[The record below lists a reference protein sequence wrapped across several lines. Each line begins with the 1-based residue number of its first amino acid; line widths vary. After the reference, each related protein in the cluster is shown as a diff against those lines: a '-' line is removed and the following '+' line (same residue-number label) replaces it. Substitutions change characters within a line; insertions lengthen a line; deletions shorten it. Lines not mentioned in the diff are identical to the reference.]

1 MERKQEICYTLS
13 MDNTAAPRYPGPRS
27 QAMLTEMQRYVVY
40 HPWPFA
46 VDLAECR
53 GMTLATVDGQTIFD
67 WAGYYGSKLIGHNH
81 PRLEEPAYQKALTL
95 AANNKV
101 ANPDFVTA
109 ECLAYYR
116 LLHRLCPQSMASSA
130 QREVYAV
137 NSGAEA
143 VENMLKYLLSRH
155 NARRQQRGGHSG
167 SPNRRFLYFD
177 QAFHGRTVYALQVT
191 QTLDPVATQDF
202 HGLAASGNIKVP
214 FPAVDNDASDAE
226 NDARTR
232 QSLTLIESILSQ
244 MGDEIVGIIVE
255 PIQGAGG
262 QRVAQP
268 AWFQGLSALCHQYD
282 VGLGI
287 DEVQTSAGPTG
298 TLFAIDQ
305 FHLPHPPDAVAVGK
319 KFAVGALFMREPLG
333 DVGVLDSTWGGSLA
347 DMVRFC
353 QEWRV
358 VEDEGLMEAAASG
371 GERLAAG
378 LRDLQ
383 ARFPQVIRNVRGMGL
398 YQGFTLREPGM
409 RGRLTEIALQRHD
422 LLLLGAGADSIRT
435 RPNLSVTPAEIDRFL
450 ALLGVCFGEIY
461 EEI

>member
-1 MERKQEICYTLS
+1 MI
-13 MDNTAAPRYPGPRS
+13 A
-27 QAMLTEMQRYVVY
+27 EMQRYVVY

-46 VDLAECR
+46 VDLANCR
-53 GMTLATVDGQTIFD
+53 GMSLATVDGQTIFD

-81 PRLEEPAYQKALTL
+81 PRLQEPEYLRLLAL

-101 ANPDFVTA
+101 ANPDFLTA

-116 LLHRLCPQSMASSA
+116 LLHRLCPASMRSWEN
-130 QREVYAV
+130 REVYAV

-143 VENMLKYLLSRH
+143 VENMLKYLLSWH
-155 NARRQQRGGHSG
+155 NAKRQKRGGHSG
-167 SPNRRFLYFD
+167 SSTRRFLYFD

-214 FPAVDNDASDAE
+214 FPAIDTDAPPAE

-232 QSLTLIESILSQ
+232 QSLELIESILSQ
-244 MGDEIVGIIVE
+244 MGEEIVGIIVE

-262 QRVAQP
+262 QRAAQP
-268 AWFQGLSALCHQYD
+268 AWFRGLSALCHKYD
-282 VGLGI
+282 VGFGV

-305 FHLPHPPDAVAVGK
+305 FNLPYPPHAVAVGK
-319 KFAVGALFMREPLG
+319 KFAVGALFMREPLS
-333 DVGVLDSTWGGSLA
+333 DIGVLDSTWGGSLA

-353 QEWRV
+353 REWQV
-358 VEDEGLMEAAASG
+358 VEDEKLVEAAASG
-371 GERLAAG
+371 GEQLAAG
-378 LRDLQ
+378 LRELQ
-383 ARFPQVIRNVRGMGL
+383 ARFPDAIRNVRGMGL
-398 YQGFTLREPGM
+398 YQGFTLKQPGA
-409 RGRLTEIALQRHD
+409 RARLAETALQEHD
-422 LLLLGAGADSIRT
+422 LLLLGAGADSLRT

-450 ALLGVCFGEIY
+450 ELLGECFGKL
-461 EEI
+461 

>member
-1 MERKQEICYTLS
+1 MET
-13 MDNTAAPRYPGPRS
+13 NAASEPCLPRYPGPISRDMI
-27 QAMLTEMQRYVVY
+27 AEMQRYVIY

-46 VDLAECR
+46 VDLAGCD
-53 GMTLATVDGQTIFD
+53 GMSLATVDGQRVFD

-81 PRLEEPAYQKALTL
+81 PRLSEPAYLRALTL

-101 ANPDFVTA
+101 ANPDFLTA
-109 ECLAYYR
+109 ECLEYYR
-116 LLHRLCPQSMASSA
+116 LLHRLSPQSMKASKS
-130 QREVYAV
+130 REVYAV

-155 NARRQQRGGHSG
+155 NAKKQKRGGHAGSG
-167 SPNRRFLYFD
+167 SRRFLYFD

-214 FPAVDNDASDAE
+214 FPAVDNDAPQAD

-232 QSLTLIESILSQ
+232 QSLDLIESILSQ
-244 MGDEIVGIIVE
+244 MGEEIVGIIVE

-262 QRVAQP
+262 QRTALP
-268 AWFQGLSALCHQYD
+268 AWFRGLSELAHKYD
-282 VGLGI
+282 VGFGV

-305 FHLPHPPDAVAVGK
+305 FDLPYPPHAVAVGK
-319 KFAVGALFMREPLG
+319 KFAVGALFMREPLS

-358 VEDEGLMEAAASG
+358 VEDEGLVQAAATG
-371 GERLAAG
+371 GEQLASG

-383 ARFPQVIRNVRGMGL
+383 SRFPSLIRNVRGMGL
-398 YQGFTLREPGM
+398 YQGFTLASAEM
-409 RGRLTEIALQRHD
+409 RGRLSEIALQQHD

-435 RPNLSVTPAEIDRFL
+435 RPNLSVTPDEIDRFL
-450 ALLGVCFGEIY
+450 TLLGVCLSEL
-461 EEI
+461 

>member
-1 MERKQEICYTLS
+1 MPACLQGAICYTDV
-13 MDNTAAPRYPGPRS
+13 MENTVVPPPRYPGPIS
-27 QAMLTEMQRYVVY
+27 QKMLAEMQRYVVY

-46 VDLAECR
+46 VDLAQCE
-53 GMTLATVDGQTIFD
+53 GMFLATADGQKIFD

-81 PRLEEPAYQKALTL
+81 PRLQEPEYLKALTL
-95 AANNKV
+95 AANNKA

-116 LLHRLCPQSMASSA
+116 LLHRLCPESMKASE
-130 QREVYAV
+130 REVYAV

-155 NARRQQRGGHSG
+155 NAKRQRGGQAKSA
-167 SPNRRFLYFD
+167 PRRFLYFD

-214 FPAVDNDASDAE
+214 FPAVDNDVPDAE
-226 NDARTR
+226 NDGRTR
-232 QSLTLIESILSQ
+232 QSLELIESILSQ
-244 MGDEIVGIIVE
+244 MGEEIVGIIVE

-262 QRVAQP
+262 QRTAQP
-268 AWFQGLSALCHQYD
+268 AWFRGLSKLSNKYD
-282 VGLGI
+282 VGLGV

-305 FHLPHPPDAVAVGK
+305 FHLPYPPHAVAVGK

-333 DVGVLDSTWGGSLA
+333 DIGVLDSTWGGSLA

-353 QEWRV
+353 QEWSV
-358 VEDEGLMEAAASG
+358 VEDEQLVEAAASG
-371 GERLAAG
+371 GERLASG

-383 ARFPQVIRNVRGMGL
+383 ARFPDTIRNVRGMGL
-398 YQGFTLREPGM
+398 YQGFTLRQPGA
-409 RGRLTEIALQRHD
+409 RGRLTEIALQQHD

-450 ALLGVCFGEIY
+450 ELLGVCFGRL
-461 EEI
+461 

>member
-1 MERKQEICYTLS
+1 
-13 MDNTAAPRYPGPRS
+13 MDTAPPRYPGPIS
-27 QAMLTEMQRYVVY
+27 QAMIAEMQRYVVY

-46 VDLAECR
+46 VDLAQCR
-53 GMTLATVDGQTIFD
+53 GMSLATMDGQTIFD

-81 PRLEEPAYQKALTL
+81 PRLQEPDYLHSLTL

-101 ANPDFVTA
+101 ANPDFLTP

-116 LLHRLCPQSMASSA
+116 LLHRLCPASMRSSES
-130 QREVYAV
+130 REVYAV

-143 VENMLKYLLSRH
+143 VENMLKYLLSWH
-155 NARRQQRGGHSG
+155 NAKRQRGGYSR
-167 SPNRRFLYFD
+167 SSTRRFLYFD

-214 FPAVDNDASDAE
+214 FPAIDTDAPPAE

-232 QSLTLIESILSQ
+232 QSLELIESILSQ
-244 MGDEIVGIIVE
+244 MGEEIVGVIVE

-262 QRVAQP
+262 QRTAQP
-268 AWFQGLSALCHQYD
+268 AWFRGLSALCHKYD
-282 VGLGI
+282 VGFGV

-305 FHLPHPPDAVAVGK
+305 FELPYPPHAVAVGK
-319 KFAVGALFMREPLG
+319 KFAVGALFMREPLA
-333 DVGVLDSTWGGSLA
+333 DIGVLDSTWGGSLA

-353 QEWRV
+353 QEWKV
-358 VEDEGLMEAAASG
+358 VEDEKLVEAAASG
-371 GERLAAG
+371 GEQLAAG
-378 LRDLQ
+378 LRELQ
-383 ARFPQVIRNVRGMGL
+383 SRFPDVIRNIRGMGL
-398 YQGFTLREPGM
+398 YQGFTLRQPGA
-409 RGRLTEIALQRHD
+409 RAVLAETALQEHD

-450 ALLGVCFGEIY
+450 ELLGGCLGKL
-461 EEI
+461 

>member
-1 MERKQEICYTLS
+1 MI
-13 MDNTAAPRYPGPRS
+13 A
-27 QAMLTEMQRYVVY
+27 EMQRYVVY

-46 VDLAECR
+46 VELAKCS
-53 GMTLATVDGQTIFD
+53 GMSLATVDGQTIFD

-81 PRLEEPAYQKALTL
+81 PRLQEPDYLKSLTL

-101 ANPDFVTA
+101 ANPDFLTA

-116 LLHRLCPQSMASSA
+116 LLHRLSPQSMKASES
-130 QREVYAV
+130 REVYAV

-143 VENMLKYLLSRH
+143 VENMLKYLLSWH
-155 NARRQQRGGHSG
+155 NAKRQKRGGHSG
-167 SPNRRFLYFD
+167 SSNRRFLYFD

-214 FPAVDNDASDAE
+214 FPAIDTDAPPAE

-232 QSLTLIESILSQ
+232 QSLELIESILSQ
-244 MGDEIVGIIVE
+244 MGHEIVGIIVE

-262 QRVAQP
+262 QRTAQP
-268 AWFQGLSALCHQYD
+268 AWFRGLSTLCQKYD
-282 VGLGI
+282 VGFGV

-305 FHLPHPPDAVAVGK
+305 FELPYPPHAVAVGK
-319 KFAVGALFMREPLG
+319 KFAVGALFMREPLA
-333 DVGVLDSTWGGSLA
+333 DIGVLDSTWGGNLA

-353 QEWRV
+353 QEWKV
-358 VEDEGLMEAAASG
+358 VEDEKLIEAAASG
-371 GERLAAG
+371 GEHLASG
-378 LRDLQ
+378 LRELQ
-383 ARFPQVIRNVRGMGL
+383 KRFPETIRNVRGMGL
-398 YQGFTLREPGM
+398 YQGFTVSPPGR
-409 RGRLTEIALQRHD
+409 RGRLTEIALQEHD

-450 ALLGVCFGEIY
+450 ELLGVCLGKLE
-461 EEI
+461 

>member
-1 MERKQEICYTLS
+1 MWHNRDMESE
-13 MDNTAAPRYPGPRS
+13 NTEAAPRYPGPRS
-27 QAMLTEMQRYVVY
+27 REMIAEMQRYVIY
-40 HPWPFA
+40 HPWPFV
-46 VDLAECR
+46 VDIGR
-53 GMTLATVDGQTIFD
+53 GLGMSLATVDGQHLFD

-81 PRLEEPAYQKALTL
+81 PHLQEPAYLERLAL

-101 ANPDFVTA
+101 ANPDFLTA
-109 ECLAYYR
+109 ECLDYYR
-116 LLHRLCPQSMASSA
+116 LLYRLAPAAMQGTET
-130 QREVYAV
+130 REVYAV

-155 NARRQQRGGHSG
+155 NARRLRRGGQAG
-167 SPNRRFLYFD
+167 EASPRRFIYFD

-202 HGLAASGNIKVP
+202 QGLTASGNIKVP
-214 FPAVDNDASDAE
+214 FPAVDNDASVEE

-232 QSLTLIESILSQ
+232 QSLEMIEGILAQ

-262 QRVAQP
+262 QRVAQ
-268 AWFQGLSALCHQYD
+268 AEWFRGLSRLAHRYD
-282 VGLGI
+282 VGLGV

-305 FHLPHPPDAVAVGK
+305 FELPHPPQAVAVGK
-319 KFAVGALFMREPLG
+319 KFALGALFMREPLG
-333 DVGVLDSTWGGSLA
+333 DIGVLDSTWGGGLS

-358 VEDEGLMEAAASG
+358 VEEEGLIAAAASG
-371 GERLAAG
+371 GEQLAGG
-378 LRDLQ
+378 LRALQ
-383 ARFPQVIRNVRGMGL
+383 RRFPSVIRNVRGLGL
-398 YQGFTLREPGM
+398 YQGFTLVEPAM
-409 RGRLTEIALQRHD
+409 RDRLTELALQGHD

-435 RPNLSVTPAEIDRFL
+435 RPNLSVTPDEIERFL
-450 ALLGVCFGEIY
+450 DLLGVCLAAL
-461 EEI
+461 

>member
-1 MERKQEICYTLS
+1 MASESAE
-13 MDNTAAPRYPGPRS
+13 AAPRYPGPRS
-27 QAMLTEMQRYVVY
+27 REMIAEMQRYVIY
-40 HPWPFA
+40 HPWPFV
-46 VDLAECR
+46 VDLEQSA
-53 GMTLATVDGQTIFD
+53 GMSLATVEGQRLFD

-81 PRLEEPAYQKALTL
+81 PRLQEPEYLRRLAR

-101 ANPDFVTA
+101 ANPDFLTA
-109 ECLAYYR
+109 ECLDYYR
-116 LLHRLCPQSMASSA
+116 LLYRLAPRPMLGTET
-130 QREVYAV
+130 REVYAV

-155 NARRQQRGGHSG
+155 NARRLRRGGESG
-167 SPNRRFLYFD
+167 ASGARRFLYFD

-202 HGLAASGNIKVP
+202 EGLAASGNIKVP
-214 FPAVDNDASDAE
+214 FPAVDNDAPQEE

-232 QSLTLIESILSQ
+232 SSLELIEEILSR
-244 MGDEIVGIIVE
+244 MGEEIVGIIVE

-268 AWFQGLSALCHQYD
+268 AWFQGLSRLAHRYD
-282 VGLGI
+282 VGLGV

-305 FHLPHPPDAVAVGK
+305 FDLPYAPEAVAVGK

-333 DVGVLDSTWGGSLA
+333 DIGVLDSTWGGGLA

-358 VEDEGLMEAAASG
+358 VEDEDLIEAAARK
-371 GERLAAG
+371 GEQLAGG
-378 LRDLQ
+378 LRALQ
-383 ARFPQVIRNVRGMGL
+383 RRFPAAVRNVRGLGL
-398 YQGFTLREPGM
+398 YQGFTLAEPGM
-409 RGRLTEIALQRHD
+409 RARLTETALQEHD

-435 RPNLSVTPAEIDRFL
+435 RPNLSVTPGDIARFL
-450 ALLGVCFGEIY
+450 DLLGVCLAEL
-461 EEI
+461 

>member
-1 MERKQEICYTLS
+1 ME
-13 MDNTAAPRYPGPRS
+13 AAVPSINPLASLPRYPGPISRDMI
-27 QAMLTEMQRYVVY
+27 AEMQRYVIY

-46 VDLAECR
+46 VDLAACD
-53 GMTLATVDGQTIFD
+53 GMYLATVDGQRVFD

-81 PRLEEPAYQKALTL
+81 PRLSEPAYLRALTL

-101 ANPDFVTA
+101 ANPDFLTA
-109 ECLAYYR
+109 ECLEYYR
-116 LLHRLCPQSMASSA
+116 LLHRLSPQSMLAWES
-130 QREVYAV
+130 REVYAV

-155 NARRQQRGGHSG
+155 NAKKQKRGGHAGSG
-167 SPNRRFLYFD
+167 SRRFLYFD

-214 FPAVDNDASDAE
+214 FPAVDSDAPQAE
-226 NDARTR
+226 NDSRTR
-232 QSLTLIESILSQ
+232 QSLDLIESILSQ
-244 MGDEIVGIIVE
+244 MGEEIVGIIVE

-262 QRVAQP
+262 QRTAQP
-268 AWFQGLSALCHQYD
+268 AWFRGLSALCHKYD
-282 VGLGI
+282 VGLGV

-305 FHLPHPPDAVAVGK
+305 FDLPHAPHAVAVGK
-319 KFAVGALFMREPLG
+319 KYAVGALFMREPLA

-358 VEDEGLMEAAASG
+358 VEDEGLVAAAASG
-371 GERLAAG
+371 GKQLAWG
-378 LRDLQ
+378 LRELQ
-383 ARFPQVIRNVRGMGL
+383 SRFPTLIRNVRGMGL
-398 YQGFTLREPGM
+398 YQGFTLASAEM
-409 RGRLTEIALQRHD
+409 RGRLSEIALQQHD

-435 RPNLSVTPAEIDRFL
+435 RPNLSVTPAEIDGFL
-450 ALLGVCFGEIY
+450 ALLGVCLGKL
-461 EEI
+461 